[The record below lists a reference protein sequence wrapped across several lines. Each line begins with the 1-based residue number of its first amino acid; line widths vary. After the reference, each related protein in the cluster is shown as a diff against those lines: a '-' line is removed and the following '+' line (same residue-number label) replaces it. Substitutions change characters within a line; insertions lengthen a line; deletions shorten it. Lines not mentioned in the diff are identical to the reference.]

1 MVWAFEM
8 ATAETMRTKL
18 GFWGCFG
25 EKGLERRE
33 EEIGGHLSPV
43 NCCAKHAI
51 SICILL
57 FETQKWGNVSFC
69 SLC

>member
-1 MVWAFEM
+1 
-8 ATAETMRTKL
+8 MRTKL

-57 FETQKWGNVSFC
+57 FEDSEMGKCFFLFVVLDKVRGWGYN
-69 SLC
+69 